1 MKRNIS
7 FIPLWKTIL
16 KKSILVVLVLFS
28 TNLSAQITVDAKN
41 KPLKEILKLIET
53 NSDYRFFYNEGLK
66 GLDKTTSLQLKNA
79 SIDKAMSTLLINS
92 NISFKVEGNNLIV
105 LVAKAID
112 TQSTTKKIT
121 GLVTDEKGDPI
132 IGATIKAN
140 GSRIGTIS
148 DVNGK
153 FSLEVAEQVILTISY
168 IGYVSIE
175 VKVASKNNVLVVL
188 KEDSKALDEV
198 VVVGYGSIRRRDVT
212 TSIASIGGADF
223 KDMPVSN
230 FDQALAGKMS
240 GVQVIQNSGK
250 PNSGMDIR
258 VRGTGSIT
266 AGIEPLYVVDGVP
279 LDRASGASE
288 IADMNDIESIEI
300 LKDASS
306 AAIYGS
312 RGSNGVVIITTK
324 KGKEGKTKIE
334 YQGSYGVQEITK
346 QIPMLDAYQ
355 YAAFS
360 RDGHNGAYL
369 DAVPTGNANDPNSVR
384 PNSWD
389 KIPPELLPYLEG
401 QQGLVNTNWQDE
413 IYRTSPITKHSLSA
427 SGGNEKSQYY
437 ISGNYLSQDGII
449 INSDYKRYGARLN
462 YAFKAGK
469 TKTEINFSPSYS
481 VENRVN
487 SDDFYGNEGVVQSAL
502 AMSPVW
508 PVYNPD
514 GTYNFQG
521 NGYWRIG
528 TDYQHNEVINP
539 VAEAMLVKNLITHA
553 NINGN
558 VSFDWEIL
566 KDLHFKSAFGFT
578 YNSYANDYY
587 RPSTLPIYGWKF
599 YNAAS
604 NPSGTFS
611 NTSYLNLLLEN
622 TFNYKKSYEKH
633 TINALAGFTTQQDK
647 MQKGSYTTT
656 GAPNDLIPNAA
667 GGSTL
672 LKSAYDIQA
681 WSLASALARIQY
693 DYDGKYLFSAAMR
706 TDGSSRFGKK
716 NRWGYFPS
724 VSAGWRIK
732 EEGFMKDISWISN
745 MKLRGSYGVSGNFKI
760 GNYAQTPLLSYNKA
774 VFGSGEGAINTGIA
788 PAQFANEDLSWEKT
802 AMVNVGFEMSFI
814 KDRIGFEFDM
824 YNSDTR
830 DLLLN
835 IPVPTITGF
844 STAMQNIGQVNN
856 KGLEFSIVTRNKFGE
871 FNWNGRYNI
880 STNVNTVVALG
891 NGDAPIITTA
901 GTATAYWK
909 TEVGQPI
916 GNYYLLKNGG
926 VFKSQAE
933 LDAYPHFAN
942 TKVGDFKFIDV
953 DGDGVMDVSKDRT
966 IVGNYMPKFT
976 YGFTND
982 FSYKGLTLSVAF
994 QGVYGNEILN
1004 LSKRYI
1010 ANMEGNINNT
1020 TDALNRFVSP
1030 ENPGNG
1036 LITRAT
1042 RKQTGNNGTISTYH
1056 LEDGSYL
1063 RLQNVT
1069 FGYNFPKKMMSKL
1082 NMQNLRVFASG
1093 QNLLT
1098 FTKYSGY
1105 NPEVNNSNSNQL
1117 TGGLDYGSYP
1127 LSKTYSIGFNVTF

>member
-1 MKRNIS
+1 
-7 FIPLWKTIL
+7 
-16 KKSILVVLVLFS
+16 V
-28 TNLSAQITVDAKN
+28 SAQITIDVKN
-41 KPLKEILKLIET
+41 KTLKEVLKVIET
-53 NSDYRFFYNEGLK
+53 KSDYRFFYNEGLK
-66 GLDKTTSLQLKNA
+66 GLDKVTSVQLNNA
-79 SIDKAMSTLLINS
+79 TIDKTMSVLMAGS
-92 NISFKVEGNNLIV
+92 NINYKVQDNNLIV
-105 LVAKAID
+105 LVAKPNDGQNA
-112 TQSTTKKIT
+112 QKKVT
-121 GLVTDEKGDPI
+121 GLITDVKGEPI
-132 IGATIKAN
+132 IGATVKIN
-140 GSRIGTIS
+140 GSKTGTIS

-153 FSLEVAEQVILTISY
+153 FSLEVSEQSVISISY
-168 IGYVSIE
+168 IGYITE
-175 VKVASKNNVLVVL
+175 EIKLGSKSNIVIVL
-188 KEDSKALDEV
+188 KEDTKKLDEV
-198 VVVGYGSIRRRDVT
+198 VVVGYGTIRKRDVT

-223 KDMPVSN
+223 KDMPVVN
-230 FDQALAGKMS
+230 FDQALAGKLS

-250 PNSGMDIR
+250 PNAGLDIR

-288 IADMNDIESIEI
+288 IADMNDIESIEV

-324 KGKEGKTKIE
+324 KGKEGKTRIE
-334 YQGSYGVQEITK
+334 YQGSYGIQQITRE
-346 QIPMLDAYQ
+346 IPMLDAYQ

-369 DAVPTGNANDPNSVR
+369 DEVPTGSPNDPNTIR

-389 KIPPELLPYLEG
+389 KIPPELLPYLAGEK
-401 QQGLVNTNWQDE
+401 GLTNTNWQDE
-413 IYRTSPITKHSLSA
+413 IYRTAPITKHSLSA

-449 INSDYKRYGARLN
+449 INSNYKRYGARLN
-462 YAFKAGK
+462 YSFKSGR
-469 TKTEINFSPSYS
+469 TKTEVNFTPTYS
-481 VENRVN
+481 LENRVN

-502 AMSPVW
+502 AMCPVW
-508 PVYNPD
+508 SVYNPD
-514 GTYNFQG
+514 GSYNYQG

-558 VSFDWEIL
+558 VAFDWEII
-566 KDLHFKSAFGFT
+566 KDLHYKAALGFT
-578 YNSYANDYY
+578 YNNFVNDYY
-587 RPSTLPIYGWKF
+587 RPSTLPLYGWKY
-599 YNAAS
+599 YNTAS
-604 NPSGTFS
+604 NPTGTFS
-611 NTSYLNLLLEN
+611 NTSYLDILLEN
-622 TFNYKKSYEKH
+622 TINFKKSIGKH
-633 TINALAGFTTQQDK
+633 NINALAGLTAQQDK
-647 MQKGSYTTT
+647 MEKGSYTTT
-656 GAPNDLIPNAA
+656 GAPNDLIPNVA

-672 LKSAYDIQA
+672 LKSAYDIQE
-681 WSLASALARIQY
+681 WSLASALGRIQY
-693 DYDGKYLFSAAMR
+693 DFAGKYLLSAAMR
-706 TDGSSRFGKK
+706 ADGSSRFGSR

-724 VSAGWRIK
+724 ASAGWRIS
-732 EEGFMKDISWISN
+732 EENFMKKITWISN
-745 MKLRGSYGVSGNFKI
+745 MKFRSSYGVSGNFKI
-760 GNYAQTPLLSYNKA
+760 GNYAQTPLLAYSKA

-788 PAQFANEDLSWEKT
+788 PGQFANDDLSWEKT
-802 AMVNVGFEMSFI
+802 AMTNVGFDASFL
-814 KDRIGFEFDM
+814 KDRIGFEFDV
-824 YNSDTR
+824 YNSNTY

-835 IPVPTITGF
+835 VPVPTITGF
-844 STAMQNIGQVNN
+844 ATAMQNIGQVNN
-856 KGLEFSIVTRNKFGE
+856 KGFELSIITHNKFGKLS
-871 FNWNGRYNI
+871 WNGRYNI
-880 STNVNTVVALG
+880 SVNENKVVALG
-891 NGDAPIITTA
+891 NGNAPIIASA

-916 GNYYLLKNGG
+916 GNYYLLKYDGI
-926 VFKSQAE
+926 FKSQAE
-933 LDAYPHFAN
+933 LDAYPHFP
-942 TKVGDFKFIDV
+942 TSKIGDFRFIDA

-966 IVGNYMPKFT
+966 NVGNYMPKFT

-982 FSYKGLTLSVAF
+982 FAYKGFNLSIAF

-1020 TDALNRFVSP
+1020 TDALNRFVSTD
-1030 ENPGNG
+1030 NPGNG
-1036 LITRAT
+1036 LINRAT

-1056 LEDGSYL
+1056 LENGSYL

-1069 FGYNFPKKMMSKL
+1069 LGYNFPKKIMNKL
-1082 NMQNLRVFASG
+1082 NMQNLRLFASG

-1127 LSKTYSIGFNVTF
+1127 LSKTYSIGLNVTF